1 MEPEEFSFLNLN
13 PNIIVNPIVRAPGDP
28 YLSVAIFLDPE
39 VEISERVV
47 KGMIEVFGEIG
58 GFQSFMLALISVLV
72 GSIPGKLFQ
81 ISKAEALFRANLDE

>member
-1 MEPEEFSFLNLN
+1 MIAN
-13 PNIIVNPIVRAPGDP
+13 PLVRQPGEP
-28 YLSVAIFLDPE
+28 YLSVAIFLDSE

-58 GFQSFMLALISVLV
+58 GFQSFILALIGVLV

-81 ISKAEALFRANLDE
+81 ISKAEALFRTNLEE